1 MGGNMTLGDIIPN
14 ASFNPDG
21 GNHIILFEAGMI
33 VAKLTYMDADQ
44 VGWYKD
50 DNGVEL
56 PVGWYDQSKFM
67 NWSGLTPSDNMNSYV
82 LPFGMCIMLNAGTGQ
97 GVVFCG
103 EVKADATEVV
113 YSLGSDLYGNCTPVE
128 MDLGDIIPNASFNPD
143 GGNHI
148 ILFEAGMIVAK
159 LTYMDAD
166 QVGWYKDD
174 NGVEL
179 PVGWYDQSK
188 FMNWS
193 GLTPSDNMN
202 SYVFG
207 PGVGFMLN
215 AGTGQGV
222 VVPSA
227 L

>member
-67 NWSGLTPSDNMNSYV
+67 NWSGLTASDDMNSYV
-82 LPFGMCIMLNAGTGQ
+82 L
-97 GVVFCG
+97 GV
-103 EVKADATEVV
+103 
-113 YSLGSDLYGNCTPVE
+113 
-128 MDLGDIIPNASFNPD
+128 
-143 GGNHI
+143 
-148 ILFEAGMIVAK
+148 
-159 LTYMDAD
+159 
-166 QVGWYKDD
+166 
-174 NGVEL
+174 
-179 PVGWYDQSK
+179 
-188 FMNWS
+188 
-193 GLTPSDNMN
+193 
-202 SYVFG
+202 
-207 PGVGFMLN
+207 GVGFMLN

-222 VVPSA
+222 VIPSA